1 MQIANGAAPDDKP
14 PMNAGEPA
22 GRGHASG
29 FTLIEILVAVAIL
42 AVALAATT
50 RAAGVATDG
59 ARETRERLLAT
70 WAAENRIAE
79 LRARR
84 VFPSAGT
91 TSFGT
96 QEGNL
101 PLMVEE
107 TVSETATRPSTAS
120 TSPSPMRAPRR
131 ACSRGSRDMFPGSV
145 GNESPLCRERLRA
158 GSAVGFTL
166 VELLVA
172 LAIFAVLSG
181 YAYRGLTAMLDSR
194 TALQH
199 ESRKWRD
206 VSLFVGRVER
216 DLSAVLARNA
226 IGASGSTLPAVSSS
240 VGTVNEADGLALTRS
255 GSSLQQNPLA
265 APQRVAYRLTGD
277 HVERL
282 TWAGVDAAPREDPQ
296 VVTVLAPV

>member
-1 MQIANGAAPDDKP
+1 VENGTGMQIANGAAPDDKP

-107 TVSETATRPSTAS
+107 TVSETANPTIHRVDLAVADA
-120 TSPSPMRAPRR
+120 RAPAR
-131 ACSRGSRDMFPGSV
+131 
-145 GNESPLCRERLRA
+145 
-158 GSAVGFTL
+158 
-166 VELLVA
+166 
-172 LAIFAVLSG
+172 
-181 YAYRGLTAMLDSR
+181 
-194 TALQH
+194 
-199 ESRKWRD
+199 
-206 VSLFVGRVER
+206 
-216 DLSAVLARNA
+216 VLAR
-226 IGASGSTLPAVSSS
+226 
-240 VGTVNEADGLALTRS
+240 
-255 GSSLQQNPLA
+255 
-265 APQRVAYRLTGD
+265 LTGY
-277 HVERL
+277 V
-282 TWAGVDAAPREDPQ
+282 PR
-296 VVTVLAPV
+296 